1 MSGRLDGKVA
11 IVTRGGQ
18 GIGRAYA
25 ARFGQE
31 GARVAVADMNDDNGQ
46 QVAKELEAAGA
57 ESMFVHVDVSDEQ
70 SALAMARAA
79 HERFGRIDVL
89 LNNAG
94 IFHDLEQTNDTLAY
108 LKFVLDVNMIGP
120 WLCTRAVFPFMKE
133 QGKGKIVNQSSSAA
147 WMYAAAGFSM
157 RREAEQLGSFHYS
170 VSKAGVNAFT
180 HFMAAALGQFGINVN
195 AIAPGITMTEATKK
209 QVPEQ
214 MLGMLTMASA
224 LRRTL
229 EPEEITGTAV
239 FLASDDSDAIT
250 GQVIPVDAGMIML
263 G

>member
-11 IVTRGGQ
+11 IVTGGGQ

-70 SALAMARAA
+70 SALDMARLA

-94 IFHDLEQTNDTLAY
+94 VFHDLEQTNDTLAY

-120 WLCTRAVFPFMKE
+120 WLCTRAC
-133 QGKGKIVNQSSSAA
+133 SRS
-147 WMYAAAGFSM
+147 
-157 RREAEQLGSFHYS
+157 
-170 VSKAGVNAFT
+170 
-180 HFMAAALGQFGINVN
+180 
-195 AIAPGITMTEATKK
+195 
-209 QVPEQ
+209 
-214 MLGMLTMASA
+214 
-224 LRRTL
+224 
-229 EPEEITGTAV
+229 
-239 FLASDDSDAIT
+239 
-250 GQVIPVDAGMIML
+250 
-263 G
+263 